1 MTDNKV
7 ILIGYYG
14 GDKTHSLAA
23 WSSTF
28 LELELE
34 MPLEIEDR
42 VDVIIDYILSNSK
55 RIRNIEQLLLFL
67 AEQSHTSPFRFST
80 LHFVTTTEIA
90 THIQFLKHSVA
101 LSAEN
106 AESARYKELQEDK
119 FYLPSDWLEYGKTGE
134 YWYNMLKSQ
143 SQILNEIYHTC
154 LDELVKAGMPKVR
167 AKESARFF
175 KMYNSQINSNKMMSF
190 DGFVQIYKKRN
201 LLSPSQRE
209 IADIVEQML
218 DEIKSIPS
226 NPFEYSLKSFN
237 L

>member
-1 MTDNKV
+1 MTDNKA

-106 AESARYKELQEDK
+106 A
-119 FYLPSDWLEYGKTGE
+119 
-134 YWYNMLKSQ
+134 
-143 SQILNEIYHTC
+143 
-154 LDELVKAGMPKVR
+154 DELVKAGMPKVR

>member
-1 MTDNKV
+1 MTDNKA

-28 LELELE
+28 LELDLE
-34 MPLEIEDR
+34 IPLDIEDR

-55 RIRNIEQLLLFL
+55 RIRNIEQLLLYL
-67 AEQSHTSPFRFST
+67 AQENHTSPFRFST

-154 LDELVKAGMPKVR
+154 LDELVKAGMPKAR

-201 LLSPSQRE
+201 LLSPSQKE
-209 IADIVEQML
+209 IADVVEQML
-218 DEIKSIPS
+218 DEIKSIPN